1 MTQVQTDSVASTEDI
16 RISLLKEA
24 EKRLDEAKTD
34 IEYASGNAQYREQEV
49 RKSISVAKERIA
61 KAQELLNQVAGML

>member
-1 MTQVQTDSVASTEDI
+1 MTEDQTDGVPNTEDV

-34 IEYASGNAQYREQEV
+34 IEYALGNAQYREQEV
-49 RKSISVAKERIA
+49 RKAIARAKERIA
-61 KAQELLNQVAGML
+61 KARELLNQVVGML